1 MIKDPPLVTMRRN
14 FPRPTTEQLGAF
26 AGVQTGFI
34 VDAMN
39 GRGALDYRIKPISND
54 QATFH
59 GVAITSDNGPA
70 DNLGL
75 FCAMEIA
82 QPGDVMIA
90 ATDEFTATAVSGDLM
105 IGMGKN
111 KGIAA
116 FVTDGCVRDITGIRD
131 VGVPCFSLGVTPN
144 SPVRN
149 GPGTVGLPV
158 VIGGVAVS
166 TGDIVVGDIDGV
178 VVVPHDDIDNVIAS
192 LTDILTAESEM
203 VAKVKDG
210 LSTAPFIAEFMTGGQ
225 IEELD

>member
-14 FPRPTTEQLGAF
+14 FPRPTTEQLDAF

-39 GRGALDYRIKPISND
+39 GRGALDYRIKPICND
-54 QATFH
+54 QAIFH
-59 GVAITSDNGPA
+59 GIAITSDNGPA

-82 QPGDVMIA
+82 QPGDVMMA
-90 ATDEFTATAVSGDLM
+90 ATNEFTGTAVSGDLM

-111 KGIAA
+111 KEITA

-131 VGVPCFSLGVTPN
+131 VGIPCFSLGVTPN
-144 SPVRN
+144 SAVRN

-158 VIGGVAVS
+158 VIGGVTVLS
-166 TGDIVVGDIDGV
+166 GDIVIGDIDGV
-178 VVVPHDDIDNVIAS
+178 VVVPHDEIDNVITN
-192 LTDILTAESEM
+192 LTNIRTAEAEM
-203 VAKVKDG
+203 AAKVNDG
-210 LSTAPFIAEFMTGGQ
+210 LSTAPFISEFMASGQ
-225 IEELD
+225 IEEAD

>member
-82 QPGDVMIA
+82 QPGDLMIA
-90 ATDEFTATAVSGDLM
+90 ATDEFTSSAVSCDLM

-111 KGIAA
+111 MGIAA
-116 FVTDGCVRDITGIRD
+116 FVTDGCVRDITGIRN
-131 VGVPCFSLGVTPN
+131 VGIPCFSLGVTPN

-149 GPGTVGLPV
+149 GHGTVGLPI

-166 TGDIVVGDIDGV
+166 PGDIVVGDIDGV

-203 VAKVKDG
+203 VSNVKNA
-210 LSTAPFIAEFMTGGQ
+210 LSTTQFIAQFLSVSH
-225 IEELD
+225 I